1 MNAMNFTKSFSPIV
15 TGSLIAILGLFLTGC
30 DFQFGGV
37 KGEGEI
43 KEEVRSLPSF
53 DSIDFSGKGQIA
65 LITGDKH
72 EIRVEIYENLLP
84 LLITEVKNNRLKVKF
99 EKSVRS
105 DKPIR
110 FYITAPEYKE
120 LSFSGGVSVKSA
132 GPLVSEMIELDFSGA
147 SEAILEFQTDFLET
161 SIFGAGDMAFS
172 GVAEYHKIVVS
183 GAGEIRAFDLRTKKT
198 ELTISGAG
206 DAEIYAEEVLKVK
219 ISGAGD
225 VVYKGEPVV
234 EKKIS
239 GAGSIK
245 KY

>member
-1 MNAMNFTKSFSPIV
+1 MKSMKSFSPVI
-15 TGSLIAILGLFLTGC
+15 TGSLIAISVLFLTGC
-30 DFQFGGV
+30 DLSFGGV

-43 KEEVRSLPSF
+43 REEVRSLPSF

-65 LITGDKH
+65 LITGDKYG
-72 EIRVEIYENLLP
+72 IRVETYENLLP

-110 FYITAPEYKE
+110 FYITAPEYRE

-132 GPLVSEMIELDFSGA
+132 GPLVSKKIELDFSGA
-147 SEAILEFQTDFLET
+147 SEGILEIQSDILET
-161 SIFGAGDMAFS
+161 SISGAGEMTFS
-172 GVAEYHKIVVS
+172 GVAENHKIVVS
-183 GAGEIRAFDLRTKKT
+183 GAAEIKAFDLRTKKT
-198 ELTISGAG
+198 QMTISGAG
-206 DAEIYAEEVLKVK
+206 DAEIHAEEELIVK

-225 VVYKGEPVV
+225 VVYKGDPVV